1 MKGFLAFCSVVEGIV
16 KKAQNINYSN
26 HCTYHRDNKRGKRYA
41 HRAN

>member
-16 KKAQNINYSN
+16 KKAQNINYSK
-26 HCTYHRDNKRGKRYA
+26 HCTYHRENKRGKRYA